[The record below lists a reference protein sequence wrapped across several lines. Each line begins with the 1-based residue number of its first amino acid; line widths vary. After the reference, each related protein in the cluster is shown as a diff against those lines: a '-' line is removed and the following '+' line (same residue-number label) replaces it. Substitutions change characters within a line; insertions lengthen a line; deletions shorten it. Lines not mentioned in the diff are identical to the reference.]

1 MADVATPAG
10 IGRQLALVAGLRW
23 RVFRNSLRTTSDWLD
38 LVAISLASALGG
50 LFVIGVGVG
59 LGVAAY
65 SLVLRGTPEFLALP
79 LLAVFFFWQFV
90 PLLLASSVTGFDF
103 RNLLRFPLRFPAF
116 FLLSLAYAL
125 FDPAAVGSLV
135 WLACIA
141 AGIALAQPD
150 LLPATL
156 VVLAVF
162 ASANLLLSRMIFSWL
177 ERLLARRR
185 SREALVAFFL
195 LCLLS
200 LQLLGAFGARWERL
214 FKPYAAAALPVLQ
227 LLPPGLAGEAL
238 GDAARGNAGGLF
250 LYTALLAVYSPAFGL
265 LLGRRLR
272 TQYLGEDLGE
282 SPAAAPAP
290 AASATSLVSSASF
303 VSSFLPTPVAA
314 VFEKE
319 LRYLYRNSVAG
330 LNLAVPLILIIFF
343 AVSAGSYRQR
353 SVAFTRSPELAFPA
367 AVAYMFLIVAPLAH
381 NSFAFDGRGIQLLFV
396 TPVRFRD
403 VLLGKNL
410 IFGLVLLVE
419 TAVVWLLVSF
429 LFRPPGLTVVAATL
443 CGLLFAALVN
453 SIAGNWLSLAFPR
466 RFEFGQFRRR
476 ASGMSVLLGL
486 VLQVVLLGLVA
497 LVYLLA
503 RWRGQM
509 WILPVVFLALSGMA
523 LPTYGAMLDY
533 SKRLA
538 LGKREVLTTQLC
550 R

>member
-1 MADVATPAG
+1 MADVATPGG
-10 IGRQLALVAGLRW
+10 IGRQLALVGGLRW

-38 LVAISLASALGG
+38 LLAISLVSALGG
-50 LFVIGVGVG
+50 LFVLGVGVG

-65 SLVLRGTPEFLALP
+65 TIVLRGTPGFLALP
-79 LLAVFFFWQFV
+79 LLAVFFFWQSV
-90 PLLLASSVTGFDF
+90 PLLLASSTTGFDF

-116 FLLSLAYAL
+116 FLLSLAYGL
-125 FDPAAVGSLV
+125 LDPAAAGSLV
-135 WLACIA
+135 WLACMG
-141 AGIALAQPD
+141 AGIALARPG

-156 VVLAVF
+156 VVLAAF

-185 SREALVAFFL
+185 SREALLALFL

-200 LQLLGAFGARWERL
+200 LQLFGALSARWERFL
-214 FKPYAAAALPVLQ
+214 RPHAAAALPVLQ
-227 LLPPGLAGEAL
+227 LFPPGLAGQAL
-238 GDAARGNAGGLF
+238 GEAARGNAGGLF
-250 LYTALLAVYSPAFGL
+250 LYTALLGVYSVVFGL
-265 LLGRRLR
+265 LLSRRLR
-272 TQYLGEDLGE
+272 AQYLGEDLGE
-282 SPAAAPAP
+282 SPASAPP
-290 AASATSLVSSASF
+290 SAASSPPAVSSASF
-303 VSSFLPTPVAA
+303 VSSFLPAPIAA

-330 LNLAVPLILIIFF
+330 LNLAVPLILILFF

-353 SVAFTRSPELAFPA
+353 SVAFARWPELAFPA

-396 TPVRFRD
+396 TPARCRD

-410 IFGLVLLVE
+410 IFGLVLLLE
-419 TAVVWLLVSF
+419 TAMVWLLVSF
-429 LFRPPGLTVVAATL
+429 LLRPPGPTVVAATL
-443 CGLLFAALVN
+443 SGLLFAGLVN

-466 RFEFGQFRRR
+466 QFEFGQFRRR
-476 ASGMSVLLGL
+476 ASGMSVLTFL
-486 VLQVVLLGLVA
+486 VLQVMLLGLVA

-509 WILPVVFLALSGMA
+509 WIFPAVFLALSGMIVPA
-523 LPTYGAMLDY
+523 YLAMLDY
-533 SKRLA
+533 STRLA
-538 LGKREVLTTQLC
+538 LAKREILTAQLC